1 MTLKPNNPASK
12 DPGDQSIALKIN
24 HKGLPLALINATVA
38 VSLGTLFLAWSGSE
52 MAGGLGLIFPT
63 ADLYPLERAATIP
76 FTFCFVYGLWMSHC
90 NGGKI
95 WIAVLSILSL
105 FSLLFYEWYRAHIDF
120 NHLDPDLFVSVF
132 SGCAGAFIGYK
143 AFKLLRRRCTVR
155 TSLWVT
161 QAYLLAFPF
170 VLFLLHVAKLPH
182 NLLTYLLVGLGFGI
196 ASGLT
201 GGGRSFVVA
210 SSMTLIAILLPSLAG
225 LSVMCLYTKHG
236 FWTHIGCIAVVTTAI
251 SYNITFSLIGM
262 LASHL
267 VKRAWLP
274 PDGTASSP
282 SEKSLIANL
291 KARILPGK
299 KDSKER
305 GHDRIGEPAC

>member
-1 MTLKPNNPASK
+1 MTLKPNKPASK

-132 SGCAGAFIGYK
+132 SGCTGAFIGYK
-143 AFKLLRRRCTVR
+143 AFKLLRRRCTIR

-161 QAYLLAFPF
+161 QAYLLAFPL

-201 GGGRSFVVA
+201 GGGPLIRGGIFNDPYRDPTSVDRRTIGHVPVYETRLLDSYRMYRSRDNSNFVQYNLFIYRHAGIA
-210 SSMTLIAILLPSLAG
+210 SGEAR
-225 LSVMCLYTKHG
+225 
-236 FWTHIGCIAVVTTAI
+236 
-251 SYNITFSLIGM
+251 
-262 LASHL
+262 LASAE
-267 VKRAWLP
+267 RY
-274 PDGTASSP
+274 
-282 SEKSLIANL
+282 SLIAF
-291 KARILPGK
+291 RK
-299 KDSKER
+299 KPYSKSK
-305 GHDRIGEPAC
+305 GANFTWK